1 MDEKTQK
8 NLSILNLKEEQLRKI
23 IQECND
29 AIEMF
34 RGIEYRVEKYEMTWD
49 ESVKAATSFNNSAI
63 VAAVLDELCF

>member
-8 NLSILNLKEEQLRKI
+8 NLSILDLKEEQLRKI
-23 IQECND
+23 IQDCND
-29 AIEMF
+29 ALEMF
-34 RGIEYRVEKYEMTWD
+34 RGIKYRIEEHGMTWD